1 MLPSP
6 SSKNVVSAYGI
17 LDIMTSMVEQVGI
30 VNSYR
35 PAARRKHNSILTKN
49 EMQTDQMR

>member
-17 LDIMTSMVEQVGI
+17 LEIMTSMVEQVRI
-30 VNSYR
+30 VGYR
-35 PAARRKHNSILTKN
+35 PAARRKHNSILIKS
-49 EMQTDQMR
+49 EMQNYQMR